1 VRLRFVTSGL
11 RTTTQDAGRPE
22 YTHIGVP
29 IGGALDKTAMRY
41 ANSLVGNALQTP
53 VLELTMTGPRLICES
68 AGKVALAGAQF
79 AARVN
84 NQSVD
89 SRQAIALAAGDELS
103 FEPPTTGVRGY
114 LAVEGAWRVK
124 TWLGSAS
131 ALRIGSYELL
141 ASAVWQAQD
150 VLETRSGGVIPWPKI
165 VLSPTPST
173 SMIRAYRGP
182 EYDRLE
188 PSAVAQLIERPIT
201 VMAPSNRIGIRTNTT
216 LSLRHS
222 AHSKEMVS
230 SGVQPGTVQ
239 VTHDGQAIILLADAQ
254 TIGGYPRV
262 LQCASR
268 SIDDLAQLRVGDQ
281 LSLTLLDYPTV

>member
-1 VRLRFVTSGL
+1 MTSGL

-22 YTHIGVP
+22 YTDIGVP
-29 IGGALDKTAMRY
+29 IGGALDRAAMHY

-68 AGKVALAGAQF
+68 AGKVALAGPQF

-89 SRQAIALAAGDELS
+89 SRQAIELAAGDELS
-103 FEPPTTGVRGY
+103 FESPTRGVRGY

-124 TWLGSAS
+124 RWLGSAS

-141 ASAVWQAQD
+141 ASAVWQARD
-150 VLETRSGGVIPWPKI
+150 VLETRSGGVIPWPTI
-165 VLSPTPST
+165 VLPPPPST

-182 EYDRLE
+182 EYDRLK

-201 VMAPSNRIGIRTNTT
+201 VVAPSNRIGLRTDTA
-216 LSLRHS
+216 LSLTQS
-222 AHSKEMVS
+222 AQSKEMVS

-268 SIDDLAQLRVGDQ
+268 SIDDLAQLRVGDPF
-281 LSLTLLDYPTV
+281 SLTLLDYPTH

>member
-1 VRLRFVTSGL
+1 MRLRFVTSGL

-22 YTHIGVP
+22 YTHLGVP
-29 IGGALDKTAMRY
+29 ISGALDRAAMRY
-41 ANSLVGNALQTP
+41 ANSLVGNALHTP

-68 AGKVALAGAQF
+68 AGKVALAGAEF
-79 AARVN
+79 SARVN
-84 NQSVD
+84 NQLVD
-89 SRQAIALAAGDELS
+89 SREAIELTAGDELS
-103 FEPPTTGVRGY
+103 FESPTTGVRGY
-114 LAVEGAWRVK
+114 LAIEGAWQVR

-131 ALRIGSYELL
+131 ALRIGSHELL
-141 ASAVWQAQD
+141 ASAVWQAKD
-150 VLETRSGGVIPWPKI
+150 VLETRSGGVIPWPAM
-165 VLSPTPST
+165 VLPPTPST

-188 PSAVAQLIERPIT
+188 PSAVAQLIGRPIT
-201 VMAPSNRIGIRTNTT
+201 VVAPSNRIGLRTDTA
-216 LSLRHS
+216 LSLTHS
-222 AHSKEMVS
+222 AHPKEMVS

-262 LQCASR
+262 LQCASC

-281 LSLTLLDYPTV
+281 FSFTLLDYPTD

>member
-1 VRLRFVTSGL
+1 MTSGL

-114 LAVEGAWRVK
+114 LAVEGAWRAK

-150 VLETRSGGVIPWPKI
+150 VLETRSGGVIPWPTT

-188 PSAVAQLIERPIT
+188 PSAVAQLIEHPIT

-268 SIDDLAQLRVGDQ
+268 SIDGLAQLRIGDQ